1 MWKCAC
7 SAFVVKDHIR
17 NRQNDGPIKWLS
29 YTPPIMVLK
38 LQVRVGWA
46 RTVDR
51 VQIAIEGNN
60 KDYRNHGSSKIF
72 VEVVHV

>member
-1 MWKCAC
+1 
-7 SAFVVKDHIR
+7 
-17 NRQNDGPIKWLS
+17 
-29 YTPPIMVLK
+29 MVLK

-51 VQIAIEGNN
+51 VQIAIERNN